1 MTGFADYVSRMGDEQ
16 KSIYYVAADSLAAA
30 QASPHIEA
38 LKKHGHE
45 VLLMT
50 ESIDEWVV
58 DALREFDGKQLV
70 SAAKGALDLPE
81 SEEDKKK
88 KEEAQKELAPVLERV
103 QQALDDHVST
113 VRVTD
118 RLTDS
123 PACLVTE
130 EGGMSARQA

>member
-16 KSIYYVAADSLAAA
+16 KSIYYVAADSLPAA

-81 SEEDKKK
+81 SDEDKKK
-88 KEEAQKELAPVLERV
+88 KEGPKELAPVLERV
-103 QQALDDHVST
+103 RRRST
-113 VRVTD
+113 T
-118 RLTDS
+118 TSATCAS
-123 PACLVTE
+123 PTA
-130 EGGMSARQA
+130 